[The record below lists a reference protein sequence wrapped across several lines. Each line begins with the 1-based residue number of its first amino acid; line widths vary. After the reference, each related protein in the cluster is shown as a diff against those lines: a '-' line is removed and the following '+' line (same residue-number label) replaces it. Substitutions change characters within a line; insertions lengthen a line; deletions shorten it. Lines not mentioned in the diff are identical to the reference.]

1 MAKGLLW
8 PLTEVVRRSD
18 APSLFYLA
26 FENLNVL
33 LHDGRYEAQTNVHTH
48 SRQTDGRR
56 HRQQAD
62 GQ

>member
-33 LHDGRYEAQTNVHTH
+33 LHDGRYEAQTNVHT
-48 SRQTDGRR
+48 
-56 HRQQAD
+56 QQHDAHAP
-62 GQ
+62 